1 MAGFA
6 SPDVPAF
13 VCYALIILFGIV
25 VAVGTIN
32 RLLDGYPDHWAF
44 ASTWGLFAAH
54 AALPVL
60 LFWFLDYTA
69 AIHDTSI
76 IAAILV
82 ALGYRQIF
90 TGRMQGVTLPGQVA
104 GFWQPFE
111 TWVAAV
117 ADRIGTKQKFYLD
130 RFDEKVRSL
139 IFASPQRI
147 QPGDPR
153 DVDLAER
160 AGARRGTRRHPEHRQ
175 PGGRRAPSTRHALA
189 RPPVARPRDYGWL
202 LHKRGIVRLW
212 RYWMWL
218 GNGRAKLISA
228 AGIAVAIV
236 VLVGLSTWMSGA
248 EGGIARRQAALLQY
262 HQWRF
267 LKANVT
273 DRDQWRSQEFLAE
286 RLHAAGTDGADDTA
300 PSVEAL
306 LSPLVKEL
314 RFSSTSDRQARSI
327 LALVVNGHALPVD
340 GYVVPELIESL
351 RTAAEGVRLQIRTA
365 LVAIQRADY
374 PGAATPG
381 AGARRSGI
389 PRRTSRRAISTSE
402 SARGEPGGTRRAT
415 PSPRAARPPG
425 TDSHQR
431 RGSRSPRTAPETSRW
446 LAAASQTGRNATWS
460 FGAVRGAGDLERE
473 SDLVKGERSR

>member
-1 MAGFA
+1 MA
-6 SPDVPAF
+6 SLETLVLSISQDVPA
-13 VCYALIILFGIV
+13 LQG
-25 VAVGTIN
+25 
-32 RLLDGYPDHWAF
+32 
-44 ASTWGLFAAH
+44 
-54 AALPVL
+54 
-60 LFWFLDYTA
+60 
-69 AIHDTSI
+69 
-76 IAAILV
+76 
-82 ALGYRQIF
+82 ALGAIPN
-90 TGRMQGVTLPGQVA
+90 TGNP
-104 GFWQPFE
+104 E
-111 TWVAAV
+111 
-117 ADRIGTKQKFYLD
+117 ADRRRQLD
-130 RFDEKVRSL
+130 TLWRDLRS
-139 IFASPQRI
+139 S
-147 QPGDPR
+147 
-153 DVDLAER
+153 
-160 AGARRGTRRHPEHRQ
+160 
-175 PGGRRAPSTRHALA
+175 
-189 RPPVARPRDYGWL
+189 RPRDYGWL

-286 RLHAAGTDGADDTA
+286 RLHAAGTDGVDDTA

-314 RFSSTSDRQARSI
+314 RFSSSSDRQARSI

-374 PGAATPG
+374 PGTAVPEALAKWDPKKDESPG
-381 AGARRSGI
+381 DLDERVRAWRAWWNKARNAVTKSG
-389 PRRTSRRAISTSE
+389 S
-402 SARGEPGGTRRAT
+402 
-415 PSPRAARPPG
+415 PPG

-460 FGAVRGAGDLERE
+460 FGAVRGAGDVESA

>member
-111 TWVAAV
+111 AWVAAV
-117 ADRIGTKQKFYLD
+117 ADRIGTKQKLYLD

-139 IFASPQRI
+139 IFASPKRMALLKTLVLSISQ
-147 QPGDPR
+147 
-153 DVDLAER
+153 DVPALQVAL
-160 AGARRGTRRHPEHRQ
+160 GAIPNTGNPEAD
-175 PGGRRAPSTRHALA
+175 GRRQLDTLWRDLRSS
-189 RPPVARPRDYGWL
+189 RPRDYGWL
-202 LHKRGIVRLW
+202 LHKRDIVQLW

-228 AGIAVAIV
+228 ASIAVAIV

-248 EGGIARRQAALLQY
+248 EDGIARRQAVLLRY

-286 RLHAAGTDGADDTA
+286 RLHAAGTDGADGTA

-374 PGAATPG
+374 PGTAVPEALAKWDPKKDESPG
-381 AGARRSGI
+381 DLDERV
-389 PRRTSRRAISTSE
+389 RAW
-402 SARGEPGGTRRAT
+402 RAWWDK
-415 PSPRAARPPG
+415 A
-425 TDSHQR
+425 
-431 RGSRSPRTAPETSRW
+431 
-446 LAAASQTGRNATWS
+446 RNAVTKS
-460 FGAVRGAGDLERE
+460 GSPPRN
-473 SDLVKGERSR
+473 